1 MSYGVRITISL
12 VAILLSCISVSRAA
26 ASYVDPCYRVPAER
40 QIATRMFELAH
51 AHDVK
56 ALLATWTSI
65 SRTNDQQLM
74 DAYPLAL
81 YLADPRRFARRF
93 VDEFHPDERGWNA
106 AVFLSCL
113 QFANGHHSDIVPDAL
128 VPYNALDKIALN
140 GDKVAIK
147 KALMAL
153 TDGYIAEVTDENNA
167 YIVTRYPHTSLN
179 AIGTMTEPQR
189 SRVIC
194 YNIDAWSD
202 KEEYDRFLSRKPVSG
217 AEASLLADLNRL
229 HKGCTTTAKTQ

>member
-1 MSYGVRITISL
+1 MSYRLRVTTFLIANI
-12 VAILLSCISVSRAA
+12 VACTSVSRAV
-26 ASYVDPCYRVPAER
+26 ASYVDPCSRTPAER
-40 QIATRMFELAH
+40 QIATRMFQLAH

-56 ALLATWTSI
+56 GLLATWTSI
-65 SRTNDQQLM
+65 SRTNDRPLM

-93 VDEFHPDERGWNA
+93 VDEFHPDDRGWNV

-128 VPYNALDKIALN
+128 APYNALDKIALT
-140 GDKVAIK
+140 GDEVAIK
-147 KALMAL
+147 KALMAP
-153 TDGYIAEVTDENNA
+153 TDGYIAETTTDNNA
-167 YIVTRYPHTSLN
+167 YIVTRFPHTSLS

-194 YNIDAWSD
+194 FNIDAWSD
-202 KEEYDRFLSRKPVSG
+202 KDKYDRFLSRKPVSS
-217 AEASLLADLNRL
+217 AEASLLANLNRL
-229 HKGCTTTAKTQ
+229 HRGCTTTASTQ